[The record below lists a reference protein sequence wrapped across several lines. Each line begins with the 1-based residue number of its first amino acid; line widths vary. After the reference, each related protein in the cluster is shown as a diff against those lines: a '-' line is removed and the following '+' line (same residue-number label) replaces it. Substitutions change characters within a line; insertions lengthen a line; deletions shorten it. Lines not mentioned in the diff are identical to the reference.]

1 MGLPAGLDAPEERTI
16 SSNPNSGRAKCSEYL
31 RCQSTFYESG
41 EMLISFRVTVAH
53 EAELSEYSETA
64 VIL

>member
-1 MGLPAGLDAPEERTI
+1 MLRTVN
-16 SSNPNSGRAKCSEYL
+16 SSRAKCSEYV
-31 RCQSTFYESG
+31 RFPSTFYESG